1 MSTGGRVFPSVTGG
15 GLARGAEAFV
25 TGRARRRA
33 EALQERQ
40 LSNSERITDL
50 NAFTRLVPFL
60 EIGTT
65 LGDTD
70 QATQNLF
77 SRAFAVDAAEFQ
89 TLDLNKET
97 IDSLVERVILDG
109 FADITPEDAR
119 RTEVVRANQGLE
131 PIIEVANLNRD
142 RATMG
147 IEGLRRIRNDPFR
160 YDDFIARLE
169 GLDPI
174 TIEFPDGRGPQT
186 FDRVE
191 AATLYVSMLR
201 DQDVATARFGTLA
214 TERRAEIIDQIRDA
228 VRQREFE
235 VGAPAVSRILD
246 IYDQAIEAR
255 DGSIIDAF
263 LASGATQGEKLAME
277 VVRGSMAF
285 GDEFL
290 FEGFPPEMRRLM
302 QVAAVVEA
310 IQDADPEAVQDLVD
324 QLPEALFGSFKEGPF
339 GFGRPEFQLTELDP
353 TGVTRAIGGGAGT
366 IDPATVS
373 QEVQI
378 QGVMDVLGQELPEGQ
393 TAGQRRAIMVG
404 QVGIENVVAGE
415 TRFAEAAVEITEE
428 TVTDQPTRSVE
439 QQRIVDSQR
448 RQITS
453 LQRML
458 DTSTE
463 PRVQRTLG
471 RRIARLEAEL
481 AIDQTVLPIER
492 EGTDEIP
499 AGGIDPANVPAS
511 LRARVLQ
518 LNTLIRRR
526 DNLVEGSP
534 RLRQTFDP
542 LIERALTTLR
552 RLLAEG

>member
-40 LSNSERITDL
+40 ISNTERITDL
-50 NAFTRLVPFL
+50 NAFTRLVPFF
-60 EIGTT
+60 EVGTT

-77 SRAFAVDAAEFQ
+77 SRAFAVDAGEFQ
-89 TLDLNKET
+89 TLDLNRET

-109 FADITPEDAR
+109 FADISPEDAR

-142 RATMG
+142 RAKMG
-147 IEGLRRIRNDPFR
+147 IEGLKRIREDPFR

-201 DQDVATARFGTLA
+201 DQDVATARFGSLA
-214 TERRAEIIDQIRDA
+214 DERRSEIIDQIRDA

-255 DGSIIDAF
+255 DGSVIDAF

-324 QLPEALFGSFKEGPF
+324 QLPEALFGSFNEGPF

-353 TGVTRAIGGGAGT
+353 TGVTRGVGGAGT
-366 IDPATVS
+366 VDPATVS

-378 QGVMDVLGQELPEGQ
+378 QGVFDVLGQELPEGQ
-393 TAGQRRAIMVG
+393 TAGQRRAIMVS
-404 QVGIENVVAGE
+404 QVGIENVVAAE
-415 TRFAEAAVEITEE
+415 TRFAEAAAGVTEE

-439 QQRIVDSQR
+439 QQRVVDSAR

-453 LQRML
+453 LERML
-458 DTSTE
+458 STATE

-481 AIDQTVLPIER
+481 AIDATVLPIER

-499 AGGIDPANVPAS
+499 AGGIDPANMPAS

-518 LNTLIRRR
+518 LNTLIRRKETLSETAGAEQR
-526 DNLVEGSP
+526 VFN
-534 RLRQTFDP
+534 P
-542 LIERALTTLR
+542 LIERAKQTLR
-552 RLLAEG
+552 RLLSEN